1 MAHFVEINFPDL
13 ETDTQKP
20 RSFVELPVWAC
31 GFRPFF
37 LGGAAAA
44 ALFIAAWLAIFIGK
58 IPMGGAA
65 GPIGWHSHEMV
76 FGFTTAIIAG
86 FLLTAVPKWTR
97 TRTLDGGPLA
107 VIFGL
112 WLLGRIA
119 MALAGVLPYVAVAI
133 ADFLFLPALAVALS
147 RPIIG
152 ARTPRNYGFVPLLSG
167 LALANGLFHLGNMGV
182 MKTSALGID
191 AGLAIII
198 TIIAVIGGRVI
209 PFFTVNRLG
218 LAAPNRHRPVDIA
231 TLVTTVAW
239 GFSFVIYPTA
249 LWTGVLAI
257 IAGVVNLARMHSWA
271 SLKTGKVPLLWVL
284 HVGYGFIGLGLLLL
298 GLANLDVFATR
309 TAALHALTAG
319 GIGVLCLGMM
329 ARVSLGH
336 AGRPL
341 KAHKI
346 TAIAFVLI
354 TIAALSR
361 VVAPLIFPAFY
372 IQGLVFSGV
381 IWTIAWALFLVIYT
395 PILLKPRADGR
406 PG

>member
-1 MAHFVEINFPDL
+1 MAHFVEINFPDT
-13 ETDTQKP
+13 ETETEKR
-20 RSFVELPVWAC
+20 RSFAELPVWAC

-37 LGGAAAA
+37 LGGGFVAA
-44 ALFIAAWLAIFIGK
+44 ALIASWLAIFLGK
-58 IPMGGAA
+58 ARMGGLA

-97 TRTLDGGPLA
+97 TDTVKGGALA
-107 VIFGL
+107 AIFGL

-119 MALAGVLPYVAVAI
+119 MVLAGFLPYALVAI
-133 ADFLFLPALAVALS
+133 ADFLFLPALAFVIS

-152 ARTPRNYGFVPLLSG
+152 ARTPRNFGFVPLLFG
-167 LALANGLFHLGNMGV
+167 LALANALFHLGNLGILS
-182 MKTSALGID
+182 TSTMGID

-231 TLVTTVAW
+231 TLITTVAW
-239 GFSFVIYPTA
+239 GFSFVLFPTA
-249 LWTGVLAI
+249 VWTGVLAL

-271 SLKTGKVPLLWVL
+271 SMKTVKVPLLWVL
-284 HVGYGFIGLGLLLL
+284 HVGYGFIGLGLILL
-298 GLANLDVFATR
+298 GLSLLDIYATR
-309 TAALHALTAG
+309 AAALHALTAG

-336 AGRPL
+336 AGRAL

-346 TAIAFVLI
+346 TAIAFAVL
-354 TIAALSR
+354 TLAALSR
-361 VVAPLIFPAFY
+361 VLSPLLLPAFY
-372 IQGLVFSGV
+372 REGLVVSGV
-381 IWTIAWALFLVIYT
+381 LWTVAWVLFLVIYT
-395 PILLKPRADGR
+395 PILLRPRVDGR

>member
-1 MAHFVEINFPDL
+1 MAHFVEINFPDT
-13 ETDTQKP
+13 ETETEKR
-20 RSFVELPVWAC
+20 RSFAELPVWAC

-37 LGGAAAA
+37 LGGGFVAA
-44 ALFIAAWLAIFIGK
+44 ALIASWLAIFLGK
-58 IPMGGAA
+58 APMGGLA

-97 TRTLDGGPLA
+97 TDTVKGGALA
-107 VIFGL
+107 AIFGL

-119 MALAGVLPYVAVAI
+119 MVLAGFLPYALVAI
-133 ADFLFLPALAVALS
+133 ADFLFLPALAFVIS

-152 ARTPRNYGFVPLLSG
+152 ARTLRNFGFVPLLFG
-167 LALANGLFHLGNMGV
+167 LALANALFHLGNLGILS
-182 MKTSALGID
+182 TSAVGID

-231 TLVTTVAW
+231 TLITTVAW
-239 GFSFVIYPTA
+239 GFSFVLFPTA
-249 LWTGVLAI
+249 VWTGVLAL

-271 SLKTGKVPLLWVL
+271 SMKTVKVPLLWVL
-284 HVGYGFIGLGLLLL
+284 HVGYGFIGLGLILL
-298 GLANLDVFATR
+298 GLSLLDIYATR
-309 TAALHALTAG
+309 AAALHALTAG

-336 AGRPL
+336 SGRPL

-346 TAIAFVLI
+346 TAIAFAVL
-354 TIAALSR
+354 TLAALSR
-361 VVAPLIFPAFY
+361 VLSPLLLPAFY
-372 IQGLVFSGV
+372 REGLVVSGV
-381 IWTIAWALFLVIYT
+381 LWTLAWVLFLVIYT
-395 PILLKPRADGR
+395 PILLRPRVDGR